1 MGVRR
6 AGIASFTI
14 DGVSLDVASDLRYS
28 VTTVARE
35 SLTGQDRVHGF
46 KEAPKPGYMSL
57 KVRDS
62 GDLTTSDYN
71 AMTDVTCVAILANGK
86 TVSGSGMWQ
95 VGDIENDTME
105 GTFELRF
112 EGEQV
117 EES

>member
-14 DGVSLDVASDLRYS
+14 DGTSLDVAGDLKYS
-28 VTTVARE
+28 TTTIARE
-35 SLTGQDRVHGF
+35 TLTGQDKVHGF
-46 KEAPKPGYMSL
+46 KEAPKPGFMSL
-57 KVRDS
+57 KVRD
-62 GDLTTSDYN
+62 GQGLTVSDYN
-71 AMTDVTCVAILANGK
+71 AMTDVNCVAILANGK
-86 TVSGSGMWQ
+86 SVSGSGMWQ
-95 VGDIENDTME
+95 VGDIEVDTQE